1 MDQYYSIAATT
12 IFFYD
17 FLLTLSDEVSRVI
30 GVLFAKFIAPPMKGR
45 IRVAGEEIMGYV
57 GGSVA
62 RRTAFVDDSGSVC
75 NFPCGMFT
83 SVIANLVLSEDS
95 AEQVLAGR
103 IPNLVFVQ

>member
-1 MDQYYSIAATT
+1 M
-12 IFFYD
+12 
-17 FLLTLSDEVSRVI
+17 SRVI
-30 GVLFAKFIAPPMKGR
+30 GVPFAKFIAPPVKGR

-62 RRTAFVDDSGSVC
+62 RRTVFVDDSGSVC
-75 NFPCGMFT
+75 DFPCGMFT